1 LNKIG
6 SLERERRHTLQELET
21 LREATILMERQ
32 LEITT
37 RWIPGCEEWKSTQHL
52 LDLRN
57 YNRAL
62 DHLEGLIVSRL
73 FELTKMNMSGTGT

>member
-1 LNKIG
+1 
-6 SLERERRHTLQELET
+6 
-21 LREATILMERQ
+21 MERQ
-32 LEITT
+32 LEIPV
-37 RWIPGCEEWKSTQHL
+37 RWTPDCEEWKSTQQL
-52 LDLRN
+52 LDLRS